1 MQKLKSKLYDMQL
14 KEENEKMRKMKKSQV
29 SKKFGIRIKNYNLIL
44 RNIYFFFLDWAK
56 NAVR

>member
-29 SKKFGIRIKNYNLIL
+29 SKKFGIRIKNNNLIL